1 MDLTT
6 GFFYFLIIFIGIIFH
21 LLYGYSMFDIFFK
34 FPLNYGMTPHSSNLS
49 EDELPSN
56 RVVLLV
62 LDGVRADTF
71 FECISSGKSPFLR
84 NIITKKGVYG
94 VSHTKVPTETKP
106 GFTAICSGHFEDA
119 SLALKDLYDEVVT
132 LDSVFNQS
140 KYSWGIG
147 HNADM
152 FTDVAKQMET
162 IPSDTVQDFSNEFA
176 NEEDYKLF
184 YILMKKMNDSK
195 SDKNSEL
202 YKKLN
207 SNKIAFLMHLVQTDS
222 IGHSKGPKSNE
233 IRKHLIE
240 LDSYYEKLY
249 NFFNDFYKDN
259 KTTFI
264 ITADHGMDLRKGHG
278 DGQPCNTRTPFV
290 IWGSGIREAK
300 FRENKPEEED
310 TPEDWNLNNYERRDI
325 SQIDITP
332 LTAGLLGTNFPMN
345 SLGILP
351 LDIFNVSEKTK
362 SKLIYGNMMELFELY
377 KIKDEIESRAA
388 IYKSFNPLINSDNLM
403 KNILTNIDYGNYTE
417 AINKTN
423 DIINLTLKGID
434 YILHYD
440 RIYLK
445 TIVSFGYI
453 SWMIYLL
460 IFVKMKNEDLL
471 NKFFFYNSD
480 EKIVTI
486 IIVVIIIGLYL
497 YLFLRLSPF
506 IYFVYTFF
514 PCYFLWRIMANIN
527 HLKSFFFFSDDL
539 KKILINLGFYIFT
552 ILAFLSIVSLIL
564 NNFFKIMKIHIDSYV

>member
-6 GFFYFLIIFIGIIFH
+6 GFFYFLIILIGIIFH
-21 LLYGYSMFDIFFK
+21 ILYGYSMFDIFFK

-49 EDELPSN
+49 DDELPSN
-56 RVVLLV
+56 RVVLLI

-71 FECISSGKSPFLR
+71 FECISKSPFLR
-84 NIITKKGVYG
+84 NIITKKGAYG

-106 GFTAICSGHFEDA
+106 GFNAICSKHFEDA

-132 LDSVFNQS
+132 LDSIFNQS

-147 HNADM
+147 HDADM
-152 FTDVAKQMET
+152 FSDVSKQMEV
-162 IPSDTVQDFSNEFA
+162 IPSDTVQNFNNPLSK
-176 NEEDYKLF
+176 EEDYKLF
-184 YILMKKMNDSK
+184 WSLMQKMKDSQ
-195 SDKNSEL
+195 SNKNSEL

-207 SNKIAFLMHLVQTDS
+207 SNKIAFLIHLVQTDS
-222 IGHSKGPKSNE
+222 IGHFYGPKSNE
-233 IRKHLIE
+233 IRSHLIE

-249 NFFNDFYKDN
+249 NFFNEFYNDN

-264 ITADHGMDLRKGHG
+264 ITADHGMDLRRAHG
-278 DGQPCNTRTPFV
+278 DGYPDCTRTPFV
-290 IWGSGIREAK
+290 IWGSGIRGAK
-300 FRENKPEEED
+300 YREIKPEEED
-310 TPEDWNLNNYERRDI
+310 TPEDWNLKNYERKDI

-332 LTAGLLGTNFPMN
+332 LIAGLLGTNFPMN

-351 LDIFNVSEKTK
+351 LDFFNISEKIK

-377 KIKDEIESRAA
+377 KIKDEIESRAV
-388 IYKSFNPLINSDNLM
+388 IYRSFNPLINSDKLM
-403 KNILTNIDYGNYTE
+403 KNILENIDNGNYSE

-445 TIVSFGYI
+445 TVVSFGYI

-471 NKFFFYNSD
+471 HKFFFYNSD
-480 EKIVTI
+480 AKIVTI
-486 IIVVIIIGLYL
+486 IIEVIIISLYL
-497 YLFLRLSPF
+497 YIFLRLSPF
-506 IYFVYTFF
+506 IYYVYTFF
-514 PCYFLWRIMANIN
+514 PCYFLWRIIANIN
-527 HLKSFFFFSDDL
+527 HLNSFFFFSDEP
-539 KKILINLGFYIFT
+539 KKNLINFGFYNITIF
-552 ILAFLSIVSLIL
+552 AFLSIVSLIL
-564 NNFFKIMKIHIDSYV
+564 NNFFKIMKIQIDSDV

>member
-1 MDLTT
+1 MDLPTI
-6 GFFYFLIIFIGIIFH
+6 FFYFLIILIGIIIH
-21 LLYGYSMFDIFFK
+21 ILYGYSMFDIFLK
-34 FPLNYGMTPHSSNLS
+34 FPLNYGMTPHSSNLPD
-49 EDELPSN
+49 DELPSN
-56 RVVLLV
+56 RVVLFI

-84 NIITKKGVYG
+84 NIVTKKGVYG

-106 GFTAICSGHFEDA
+106 GFTAICSGHYEDA

-152 FTDVAKQMET
+152 FKDIAKQMEI
-162 IPSDTVQDFSNEFA
+162 IPSNTVQDFNNELSK
-176 NEEDYKLF
+176 EEDYKLF
-184 YILMKKMNDSK
+184 RILIQKMKDAQSN
-195 SDKNSEL
+195 KNSEL
-202 YKKLN
+202 YRRLN
-207 SNKIAFLMHLVQTDS
+207 SNKIAFLIHLVQTDS
-222 IGHSKGPKSNE
+222 IGHYYGPKSNE
-233 IRKHLIE
+233 IRNHLIE

-249 NFFNDFYKDN
+249 NFFNEFYNDN
-259 KTTFI
+259 KTTYI
-264 ITADHGMDLRKGHG
+264 ITADHGMDLRKAHG
-278 DGQPCNTRTPFV
+278 DGQPDCTRTPFV
-290 IWGSGIREAK
+290 IWGSGIRESK
-300 FRENKPEEED
+300 YREKKPEEED
-310 TPEDWNLNNYERRDI
+310 TPEDWNLNNYERKDI

-332 LTAGLLGTNFPMN
+332 LIAGLLGTNFPMN

-351 LDIFNVSEKTK
+351 LDIFNINEKIK

-388 IYKSFNPLINSDNLM
+388 IYRSFNPLINSDKLM
-403 KNILTNIDYGNYTE
+403 KNIFENIDYGNYTE

-440 RIYLK
+440 RIFLK
-445 TIVSFGYI
+445 IVVSFGYI
-453 SWMIYLL
+453 SWMIFLL

-480 EKIVTI
+480 EKIVTVI
-486 IIVVIIIGLYL
+486 IAIIIIIGFYL

-514 PCYFLWRIMANIN
+514 PCYFLWRIIANIN
-527 HLKSFFFFSDDL
+527 HLKSFFFFSDDI
-539 KKILINLGFYIFT
+539 KKILINFGFYIIT
-552 ILAFLSIVSLIL
+552 ILTFLSIVSLIHL
-564 NNFFKIMKIHIDSYV
+564 IFIKLLKYI